1 MLSLLW
7 ELEMRF
13 LYIAPFVYKK
23 YIINNS
29 VCLEVSVPVSN
40 LNTYEVHIFPVL
52 LVQICLLE
60 TLHLHLWF
68 IAKSDSQL
76 LYSRPVFCSL
86 RFVFSP
92 NEKYTHGY
100 SESHFVNERQYYTS
114 FFSDVLVLHF
124 DGLKFRFLHKAPFV
138 YSK

>member
-60 TLHLHLWF
+60 TLHLHL
-68 IAKSDSQL
+68 
-76 LYSRPVFCSL
+76 
-86 RFVFSP
+86 
-92 NEKYTHGY
+92 
-100 SESHFVNERQYYTS
+100 
-114 FFSDVLVLHF
+114 
-124 DGLKFRFLHKAPFV
+124 
-138 YSK
+138 